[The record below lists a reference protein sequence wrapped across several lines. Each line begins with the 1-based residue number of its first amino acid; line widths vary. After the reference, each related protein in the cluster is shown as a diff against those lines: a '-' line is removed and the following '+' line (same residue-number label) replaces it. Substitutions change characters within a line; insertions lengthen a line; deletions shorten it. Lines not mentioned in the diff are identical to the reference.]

1 MESLKNYYENYKKQI
16 LLGGAL
22 LFIIII
28 TFFSFV
34 QIEKRYKRE
43 NKEIV
48 ATLIE
53 KNTDDKKEAEDLVET
68 VIKENI
74 KVDVKGFVVNEGV
87 YSLESGSRVIDA
99 ITAAGG
105 LSEGANTRYLNLSK
119 IICDEDVIIIN
130 SLDEIEKMKL
140 EVQEQAIKE
149 EIPCETVNKSCLT
162 EEKIVT
168 STLVEE
174 TKDADN
180 TNTTQDTNNAS
191 KGDNTEE
198 LNTLVNINTAS
209 KETLLTLDGIG
220 ESKADK
226 IIEYRNTLGNFKTID
241 EIKNVS
247 GIGNSVYDKIKDH
260 INLSDLNYLYNLYQ
274 NHLAKHPRKQ
284 KLKSQNQ

>member
-119 IICDEDVIIIN
+119 IIYDEDVIIIN

-226 IIEYRNTLGNFKTID
+226 IIEYRNTIGNFKTID

-260 INLSDLNYLYNLYQ
+260 ITV
-274 NHLAKHPRKQ
+274 
-284 KLKSQNQ
+284 